1 MLELGPNCER
11 CDKNLPSDATDA
23 MVCIFE
29 YTFCTCCTARVL
41 NNYDPNY
48 RGNLTNHPIRPTS
61 LLKQRPPA
69 TKRIIKKGS

>member
-1 MLELGPNCER
+1 MLELRPNYER
-11 CDKNLPSDATDA
+11 CDKNLPSDA
-23 MVCIFE
+23 MICIFE

-61 LLKQRPPA
+61 LLKKFPPS
-69 TKRIIKKGS
+69 TKRIIKKDS